1 MVTVAAPTFRRVNL
15 EAGACVIADLHL
27 DVGPSGPEP
36 REFLEFLAR
45 LRGRPRLVILG
56 DLFDAWIGPAQ
67 MELAAARRVV
77 EALRALVDSGTQ
89 LEIVHG
95 NRDFL
100 LESCFE
106 AASGARV
113 HPHGFVAELE
123 GGARALFVHGDEFC
137 TLDRG
142 YQRLKRVLRSRPL
155 LWAAPRLPR
164 TLALGV
170 ARRLRKASVNALAV
184 KPSEE
189 KQQQRAAVGQ
199 WAAAAACSVVVCGH
213 AHELR
218 DEPVGAPAGSLGG
231 SLGGAQA
238 RWIVLDAFGGR
249 RDLARVEKNGRIE
262 LASSAEL
269 GPAA

>member
-1 MVTVAAPTFRRVNL
+1 MAL
-15 EAGACVIADLHL
+15 EPGACVIADLHL
-27 DVGPSGPEP
+27 DVGPSGAEP

-45 LRGRPRLVILG
+45 ARGRPRLVILG

-77 EALRALVDSGTQ
+77 EALRALVDSGTA

-100 LESCFE
+100 LERRFE

-142 YQRLKRVLRSRPL
+142 YQRLKRVLRSRPM

-164 TLALGV
+164 ALALGV
-170 ARRLRKASVNALAV
+170 ARRLRRASVSALAV

-199 WAAAAACSVVVCGH
+199 WAAASGCSVVVCGH

-218 DEPVGAPAGSLGG
+218 DESVGAPGG
-231 SLGGAQA
+231 VAA

-249 RDLARVEKNGRIE
+249 RDLLEVGSGGRLS
-262 LASSAEL
+262 LASSAA
-269 GPAA
+269 GPAAP

>member
-1 MVTVAAPTFRRVNL
+1 MTATSELPRIHL

-27 DVGPSGPEP
+27 DVGPSGGES

-45 LRGRPRLVILG
+45 LRGHPRLVILG

-67 MELAAARRVV
+67 LELAAAQRVV
-77 EALRALVDSGTQ
+77 AALRALADSGTR

-100 LESCFE
+100 LEQRFE

-113 HPHGFVAELE
+113 HPHGFVAELD
-123 GGARALFVHGDEFC
+123 GGARTLFVHGDEFC
-137 TLDRG
+137 TLDSG

-164 TLALGV
+164 SLALGV
-170 ARRLRKASVNALAV
+170 ARRLRKASVSALAV

-189 KQQQRAAVGQ
+189 KQQQLAAVGQ
-199 WAAAAACSVVVCGH
+199 WAAAAQCSVVVCGH

-218 DEPVGAPAGSLGG
+218 DEPVAAP
-231 SLGGAQA
+231 GGAQA

-249 RDLARVEKNGRIE
+249 HDLLTVGKNGRIE
-262 LASSAEL
+262 LGSSAAP
-269 GPAA
+269 GPAT

>member
-1 MVTVAAPTFRRVNL
+1 MTATSELPRIHL
-15 EAGACVIADLHL
+15 EVGACVIADLHL
-27 DVGPSGPEP
+27 DVGPSGAEP
-36 REFLEFLAR
+36 RAFLELLAR

-67 MELAAARRVV
+67 LELAAAQRVV
-77 EALRALVDSGTQ
+77 AALRALVDSGTQ

-100 LESCFE
+100 LEQRFE

-113 HPHGFVAELE
+113 HPHGFVAELD
-123 GGARALFVHGDEFC
+123 GGARTLFVHGDEFC

-164 TLALGV
+164 SLALGV

-189 KQQQRAAVGQ
+189 KQQQRAAVGE
-199 WAAAAACSVVVCGH
+199 WAAASDCSVVVCGH
-213 AHELR
+213 AHKLR
-218 DEPVGAPAGSLGG
+218 DEPVAAP
-231 SLGGAQA
+231 GGAEA

-249 RDLARVEKNGRIE
+249 RDLLTVGKNGRIE
-262 LASSAEL
+262 LGSSAAP
-269 GPAA
+269 GPVT

>member
-1 MVTVAAPTFRRVNL
+1 MTPELRAFRTVEL

-27 DVGPSGPEP
+27 DVGPSGAEP

-45 LRGRPRLVILG
+45 VRGRPRLVILG

-77 EALRALVDSGTQ
+77 EALRALVDSGTA

-100 LESCFE
+100 LERRFE

-142 YQRLKRVLRSRPL
+142 YQRLKRVLRSRPM

-164 TLALGV
+164 ALALGV
-170 ARRLRKASVNALAV
+170 ARRLRRASVSALAV

-199 WAAAAACSVVVCGH
+199 WAAASGCSVVVCGH

-218 DEPVGAPAGSLGG
+218 DESVGAPGG
-231 SLGGAQA
+231 VAA

-249 RDLARVEKNGRIE
+249 RDLLEVGSGGRLS
-262 LASSAEL
+262 LASSAA
-269 GPAA
+269 GPAAP